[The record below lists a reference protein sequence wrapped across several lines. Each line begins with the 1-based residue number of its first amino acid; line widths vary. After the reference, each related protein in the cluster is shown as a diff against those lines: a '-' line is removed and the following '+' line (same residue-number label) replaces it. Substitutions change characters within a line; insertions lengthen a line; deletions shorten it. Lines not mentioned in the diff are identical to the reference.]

1 MRDRLLDPLSTIFRD
16 KQLSDKHALA
26 TSILADYASDDP
38 AFLADLLLDSEE
50 KHFAVLFDRL
60 KAHQD
65 GAVPLLESKLKKAQE
80 AYVDS
85 NDEQKDQL
93 AQRQARAAVA
103 LARLGEG
110 EKVWT
115 LLRHSPD
122 PSVRSFIVN

>member
-1 MRDRLLDPLSTIFRD
+1 MRLVLWAYDATGAGSKWDTVSRFIADRLLASVVKNPSYYLPLIEMLHPVRDRLLDPLSTIFRD

-65 GAVPLLESKLKKAQE
+65 VPCRSW
-80 AYVDS
+80 
-85 NDEQKDQL
+85 N
-93 AQRQARAAVA
+93 
-103 LARLGEG
+103 
-110 EKVWT
+110 
-115 LLRHSPD
+115 
-122 PSVRSFIVN
+122 PS